1 MSSPEPSRHIVG
13 PNPLFF
19 PRVRQLSFDHLREIY
34 QLFGGDPERA
44 PKAAVEPKPC
54 VPLCVTTV
62 FRRSKSRK
70 NRVETR
76 SLAGQQ
82 GWARIAYAQS
92 PGQVESAFMFCSVFT
107 VSDESMEFGQ
117 LAQLFDSIGTCQQM
131 ETIPRAV
138 ERRFDSDISLHV
150 DLTVESLRQSA
161 AATRK
166 REGMPCDEAG
176 RFLQQA
182 TKALKLTPLNLLS
195 MQWMVR
201 DID

>member
-1 MSSPEPSRHIVG
+1 MSSSEPSRYLVG
-13 PNPLFF
+13 PNPLYF
-19 PRVRQLSFDHLREIY
+19 PRVRQVSFDQLKGIY
-34 QLFGGDPERA
+34 QLFGGNPERA
-44 PKAAVEPKPC
+44 PKAAVEPTPC
-54 VPLCVTTV
+54 VPLFVTTV
-62 FRRSKSRK
+62 FRRSKSKK

-92 PGQVESAFMFCSVFT
+92 PRQVESAFLFCSIFT

-117 LAQLFDSIGTCQQM
+117 LAQLFDSIGTCQEI

-150 DLTVESLRQSA
+150 ELTLESLRQSA
-161 AATRK
+161 ATTRK
-166 REGMPCDEAG
+166 KTGMPSDEGG

-182 TKALKLTPLNLLS
+182 TKALKLTPLQLLS

-201 DID
+201 NID